1 MDIYYHLFE
10 CSPDAVLVVGQRGI
24 ILKMN
29 AQGEKMFG
37 YARPEYLAHPVE
49 MLLPQRFAAAH
60 AEQRAGYHAEP
71 RLRSMGAGMEL
82 LGRRKDGSEFPVD
95 VMLSPVATPEGQL
108 VLAVVRDITE
118 RKRAEEAQVSLIA
131 QLQNAL
137 KEVRTLRGLL
147 PICGYCKNIRT
158 DTGSWQRI
166 EMYVKEHTEADF
178 SHGICPTCL
187 QKQLADYRAQ
197 QPPPAA

>member
-1 MDIYYHLFE
+1 MDTYQSLFE
-10 CSPDAVLVVGQRGI
+10 CSPDAVVVAGPRGL

-29 AQGEKMFG
+29 SRGEQMFG
-37 YARPEYLAHPVE
+37 YPREEYAGQPVE
-49 MLLPQRFAAAH
+49 LLLPKRFAAGHVAQRDGYAAH
-60 AEQRAGYHAEP
+60 PHV
-71 RLRSMGAGMEL
+71 RSMGAGLEL
-82 LGRRKDGSEFPVD
+82 FARRKDGSEFPVD
-95 VMLSPVATPEGQL
+95 VMLSPVETPEGRL

-158 DTGSWQRI
+158 DTGTWEKI
-166 EMYVKEHTEADF
+166 ELYVKAHTDADF
-178 SHGICPTCL
+178 SHGICPKC
-187 QKQLADYRAQ
+187 
-197 QPPPAA
+197 